1 MRKWVALGLLTMVF
15 LSLQAGYVLANKSS
29 TSIEGP
35 ASVPKGTEV
44 TLRITVSHNANTS
57 SHHTEWVKVRANGKE
72 IARWDYTKDN
82 LPEGAEFTKEIKL
95 MVKEDTEIIAEASC
109 NKHGSRGPSTH
120 KITAK

>member
-1 MRKWVALGLLTMVF
+1 MRKWIALGLLMTVF
-15 LSLQAGYVLANKSS
+15 LSLQVGDALANKSS

-35 ASVPKGTEV
+35 TSAAKGTEV

-72 IARWDYTKDN
+72 IARWEYTKDN

-95 MVKEDTEIIAEASC
+95 KVTEDMEIVAEASC
-109 NKHGSRGPSTH
+109 NRHGSRGPSTH